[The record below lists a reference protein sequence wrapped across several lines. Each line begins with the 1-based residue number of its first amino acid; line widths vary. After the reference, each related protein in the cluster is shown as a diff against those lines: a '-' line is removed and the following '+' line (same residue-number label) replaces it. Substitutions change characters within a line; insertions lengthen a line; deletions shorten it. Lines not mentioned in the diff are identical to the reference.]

1 MLDGDVKVDTSNCS
15 VTDQCA
21 LKKDMKHYHELEK
34 RYICTGMEN
43 ILTTPIA
50 PKNASDPIV
59 CAKKLPKKRK
69 FNPAELSE
77 HENCANIYRILSI
90 KNENNVLPDC
100 SPNFSDSKCEQKS
113 SENKDCQIDGR
124 ISGFQNAAVDYSLRD
139 EVITSKDI
147 ENHLTKT
154 VIPGLKIN
162 LDLNEWLDHRI
173 LALRN
178 DLYYPGV
185 IKCAA
190 DDTLLVELDGS
201 HELLKF
207 DGVLTNKKF
216 DIICNASPSLKQ
228 VSVNMRVCFRRN
240 PVSSAYSKNDFNT
253 FSIGIVRKILIKPT
267 RFIVEKISNHENIII
282 RRADLRLLKPP
293 WWDELEEACEDSK
306 KLFSEVEDV
315 SSQQN
320 SGIEYL
326 SEIQYYALS
335 NQKKC
340 HYRSTA
346 TSPLQ
351 PLTFNVQSTLDN
363 VCSTRLYDEFESED
377 DLDREDISFNLDADV
392 KLSGSSKRSS
402 VQSRGSSSSVIEQR
416 SITPRSQAAT
426 PRSQAATPHK
436 YKKGDVVVTPNG
448 IRKKFNGKQWRR
460 LCSKDPCTKESQRR
474 GFCSRHLSLKGS
486 SLRVSGNNYSNK
498 IDYEDTS
505 RDSDTSPNYSERR
518 ITGRFDQDETEAAN
532 MLVSL
537 GSSRS
542 ATPAFSSP
550 TGNVSISPR
559 INTSPISS
567 LGVNQS
573 NVFMPISNPGQNP
586 AVANNDKW
594 KQSSVQTSIF
604 LKYVDRPVIKPEPNR
619 VICSTKSSVC
629 IPHPTSISTS
639 VIRISPVC
647 GRTVRTNLHSD
658 ALWLDHSTDV
668 LNPTTN
674 NLQEQSA
681 IILENVLKSPESP
694 ASSINDNKLHDYQN
708 LHTSQK
714 LTHIDYIHT
723 KPFENSTDSV
733 NIEQSTINCENVSI
747 HPTTKFLV
755 IQNNPDSVLREN
767 NQKNHELIENNYSQ
781 TNNLNISYQNQ
792 QLSPVYTQ
800 ETVKY
805 QNTLECNMQVSLD
818 QEIQNPNELKSY
830 RSNTPLNIIEPAVST
845 DQRSPIDIF
854 PQVIIQQNT
863 TSMEQ
868 KNLSVESKNP
878 INTNVQYFHWHRIP
892 EKSSSCIHPP
902 SLSPPLSAPPI
913 SMTLKNTVVEE
924 HISKSN
930 AKIQEEEDDD
940 VFESETATLIDNETH
955 INKRRCQS
963 LSALQSK
970 EPQSPTK
977 ICNVNLPENLQNVDV
992 LESTC
997 RKDDNECISD
1007 EDQMIICEEISLPS
1021 NSSVQSSK
1029 FIDIDIQRPNNY
1041 KNIVL
1046 SDCVY
1051 SKKDEVTHRPKPIK
1065 ARLPTKNTNAVK
1077 CDIGMASILPANYP
1091 YSTPINP
1098 TGLCG
1103 FQPTGGAFITMP
1115 ISPKVIKPIAIQ
1127 HTGKLVLSKNISKQS
1142 NTLQDDKQKYSNYI
1156 QSPPN
1161 SFKKFANNIDE
1172 DIEIISNKS
1181 ALPPVTDSTI
1191 TQQYHKKIALQ
1202 SKIDSDIDTLI
1213 CDDNQENLRKNLTN
1227 MKTDSN
1233 SVIVSKISETITRTS
1248 DHNQYIRCSSMVAE
1262 REPFIET
1269 SLESLKDKSEGNKS
1283 SNAINLNIETA
1294 TTFAK
1299 QETIKTNSP
1308 TKTVAE
1314 IDSKIENK
1322 STFKLA
1328 PTPAQL
1334 GKAPLQ
1340 KRQLSGISRTTFKSD
1355 DSSRNSSDKCDNEF
1369 SLNFESDC
1377 AQILPNTEDLLNSP
1391 MTQPKKLSFSK
1402 RLIEDGM
1409 DRVLQQVNFKEK
1421 FSSLPEYKPEDNRSP
1436 SVIYSNTSPQV
1447 SSSSRCLQIYKKKVL
1462 STPLQLSVHQDES
1475 DPAPNSSNVNSNIR
1489 LTGNTFFGPDFNIE
1503 EYQSVSEN
1511 ASNDAI
1517 NSPRTPK
1524 TPSSGVMSVVK
1535 DNERGHRKILE
1546 QRRQLVMQL
1555 FQDHGYFPTTQ
1566 ATSAFQARYSDVF
1579 PNKTSLQLKIRE
1591 VRQKLKANTT
1601 PVSAG
1606 SLNSPQATYDIPTT
1620 NSGNVSSSIG
1630 VSITLPVNSNN
1641 S

>member
-977 ICNVNLPENLQNVDV
+977 IKDRIRRPMNAFMIFSKRHRALVHQRHPNQDNRTVSKILGEWWYALGAEEKQKYHDLASEVKEAHFKAHPDWKWCSKDRRKSSASSKLHEVRGKLETSNEETDIPLLEDSKINRPISPDDVANKKDIYCENNLTEICNVNLPENLQNVDV

-1409 DRVLQQVNFKEK
+1409 DRLCSCIV
-1421 FSSLPEYKPEDNRSP
+1421 RG
-1436 SVIYSNTSPQV
+1436 
-1447 SSSSRCLQIYKKKVL
+1447 R
-1462 STPLQLSVHQDES
+1462 
-1475 DPAPNSSNVNSNIR
+1475 R
-1489 LTGNTFFGPDFNIE
+1489 LI
-1503 EYQSVSEN
+1503 
-1511 ASNDAI
+1511 
-1517 NSPRTPK
+1517 
-1524 TPSSGVMSVVK
+1524 
-1535 DNERGHRKILE
+1535 
-1546 QRRQLVMQL
+1546 
-1555 FQDHGYFPTTQ
+1555 
-1566 ATSAFQARYSDVF
+1566 
-1579 PNKTSLQLKIRE
+1579 
-1591 VRQKLKANTT
+1591 
-1601 PVSAG
+1601 
-1606 SLNSPQATYDIPTT
+1606 
-1620 NSGNVSSSIG
+1620 
-1630 VSITLPVNSNN
+1630 
-1641 S
+1641 